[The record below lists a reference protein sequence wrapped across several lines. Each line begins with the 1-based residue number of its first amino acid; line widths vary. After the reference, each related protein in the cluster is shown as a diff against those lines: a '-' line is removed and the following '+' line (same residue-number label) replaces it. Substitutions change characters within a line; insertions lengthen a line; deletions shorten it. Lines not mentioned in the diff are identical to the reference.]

1 MKSDLNNGK
10 LTIYLEGEINS
21 YNAEDVE
28 EEIDSLVSK
37 GNFNSIELD
46 FEKVN
51 YVSSAGLRIVVKLKQ
66 QFDQTSLV
74 KVPSGVNDIFEMVG
88 LPAIIKIERL

>member
-1 MKSDLNNGK
+1 MEIKESRNGDKLVLEVEGRIDTTTTPKLFEVFQNNVSGLKELVIDL
-10 LTIYLEGEINS
+10 
-21 YNAEDVE
+21 
-28 EEIDSLVSK
+28 K
-37 GNFNSIELD
+37 GVD
-46 FEKVN
+46 

>member
-1 MKSDLNNGK
+1 MKSDLINGK

-88 LPAIIKIERL
+88 LPTIIKIERL

>member
-1 MKSDLNNGK
+1 MKSDLSNGK

-74 KVPSGVNDIFEMVG
+74 KVPSVVNDIFEMVG
-88 LPAIIKIERL
+88 LPTIIKIERL

>member
-1 MKSDLNNGK
+1 MKSDLSNGK

-88 LPAIIKIERL
+88 LPTIIKIERL

>member
-74 KVPSGVNDIFEMVG
+74 KVPSVVNDIFEMVG
-88 LPAIIKIERL
+88 LPTIIKIERL